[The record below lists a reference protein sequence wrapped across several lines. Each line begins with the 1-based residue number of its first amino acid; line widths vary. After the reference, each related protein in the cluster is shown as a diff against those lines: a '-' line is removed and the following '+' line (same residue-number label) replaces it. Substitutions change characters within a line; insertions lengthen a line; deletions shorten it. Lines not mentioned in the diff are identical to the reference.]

1 LRKYSNKYIMNL
13 EFFIAKRYAAAFR
26 KRRNIIN
33 VISLI
38 SVIAIAGAT
47 VALVVMLSIFNGME
61 GLVVSMLN
69 TFDTSL
75 KIEPVGGKHF
85 PTDSTTITRLE
96 NLPGV
101 VQIVEVI
108 EENALAEYNGRQ
120 HIVRVKG
127 VSSNYQTF
135 SSIDSLTMDGKFLL
149 EEGDLNYAVMGDVVW
164 YFLGVNIRDFLTQ
177 LMLIAPRRT
186 LGSMM
191 NVNSFNYET
200 IIPGGVFSI
209 QQELD
214 EKYIFVPLR
223 FAQSLF
229 EYDSLRSFYEVWTLT
244 DADAAKIK
252 PQVRSIMGDNFRVL
266 DRYEQQKT
274 IYKVMKSEKWAVF
287 LILTF
292 IVLISA
298 FNMISSI
305 AMLIM
310 DKQKDMYI
318 LNAMGNPMQRIR
330 RIFLWQ
336 GLLQSAI
343 GAGTGI
349 ALGLIICVLQNVFG
363 FIPLDAENGSF
374 IINYYPV
381 IVQWTD
387 IVLVFLTIMLIGLI
401 TALIPVLRIK
411 KQVLNNRIAE

>member
-1 LRKYSNKYIMNL
+1 MNL
-13 EFFIAKRYAAAFR
+13 EFFIAKRYAASFR

-47 VALVVMLSIFNGME
+47 MALVITLSIFNGIE

-75 KIEPVGGKHF
+75 KIEPVEGKHF
-85 PTDSTTITRLE
+85 PSDKTIIVQLE

-101 VQIVEVI
+101 VQVVEVI
-108 EENALAEYNGRQ
+108 EDNALAEYNGRQ

-127 VSSNYQTF
+127 VSHNFQTF
-135 SSIDSLTMDGKFLL
+135 APVDSMIIDGKFLL
-149 EEGDLNYAVMGDVVW
+149 EEGDLNYAVLGGGVW
-164 YFLGVNIRDFLTQ
+164 YTLGVNIRDFLTQ
-177 LMLIAPRRT
+177 LTLIAPRRT
-186 LGSMM
+186 TSNMM
-191 NVNSFNYET
+191 SINSFNHEI
-200 IIPGGVFSI
+200 IIPSGVFII

-223 FAQSLF
+223 FAQTLF
-229 EYDSLRSFYEVWTLT
+229 DYDSLRSSYEVWTRT

-252 PQVRSIMGDNFRVL
+252 QRVKSIVGDNFRVL

-274 IYKVMKSEKWAVF
+274 IYKIMKTEKWAVF

-305 AMLIM
+305 AMLVI

-318 LNAMGNPMQRIR
+318 LNAMGNPVSRIR

-336 GLLQSAI
+336 GLLQSAAGAAI
-343 GAGTGI
+343 GI
-349 ALGLIICVLQNVFG
+349 VIGLIVCVLQSTFG
-363 FIPLDAENGSF
+363 LIPLEAEGGSF
-374 IINYYPV
+374 VVQYYPV
-381 IVQWTD
+381 AVQLMD
-387 IVLVFLTIMLIGLI
+387 IGLVFLTIMFIGVI
-401 TALIPVLRIK
+401 TSLIPVLRIK
-411 KQVLNNRIAE
+411 IKF

>member
-1 LRKYSNKYIMNL
+1 MNL
-13 EFFIAKRYAAAFR
+13 ELFIAKRYAAAFR

-47 VALVVMLSIFNGME
+47 MALVVMLSVFNGME
-61 GLVVSMLN
+61 GLVISMLN

-75 KIEPVGGKHF
+75 KIEPVEGKHF
-85 PTDSTTITRLE
+85 PTDSTTIARLE

-101 VQIVEVI
+101 VQVVEVI

-149 EEGDLNYAVMGDVVW
+149 EEGDLNYAVMGSGVW
-164 YFLGVNIRDFLTQ
+164 YLLGVNIRDFLTQ
-177 LMLIAPRRT
+177 LTLIAPRRMSGNT
-186 LGSMM
+186 M
-191 NVNSFNYET
+191 NVNSFNHEY

-252 PQVRSIMGDNFRVL
+252 PQVMSIMGADFRVL

-274 IYKVMKSEKWAVF
+274 IYKVMKSEKWAGF

-292 IVLISA
+292 IILISA
-298 FNMISSI
+298 FNTISSI

-318 LNAMGNPMQRIR
+318 LNAMGNPVSRTR

-336 GLLQSAI
+336 GLLQSAMGAAI
-343 GAGTGI
+343 GI
-349 ALGLIICVLQNVFG
+349 VIGLIICLLQNIFG

-374 IINYYPV
+374 AVNYYPV

-401 TALIPVLRIK
+401 TACIPVLGIK
-411 KQVLNNRIAE
+411 RQGGVTE

>member
-1 LRKYSNKYIMNL
+1 MNL
-13 EFFIAKRYAAAFR
+13 EFFIASRYAASFR

-47 VALVVMLSIFNGME
+47 MALVVMLSIFNGIE

-75 KIEPVGGKHF
+75 KIEPVEGKHF
-85 PTDSTTITRLE
+85 PSDSTIIIQLE

-101 VQIVEVI
+101 VQVVEVI
-108 EENALAEYNGRQ
+108 EDNALAEYNGRQ

-127 VSSNYQTF
+127 VSNNFNTL
-135 SSIDSLTMDGKFLL
+135 SSLDSMIIEGKFLL
-149 EEGDLNYAVMGDVVW
+149 EEGDLNYAVLGGGVW
-164 YFLGVNIRDFLTQ
+164 YTLGVNIRDFLTQ
-177 LMLIAPRRT
+177 LTLIAPRRT
-186 LGSMM
+186 SGNAM
-191 NVNSFNYET
+191 NINSFNYEF
-200 IIPGGVFSI
+200 IIPSGVFVI

-223 FAQSLF
+223 FAQTLF
-229 EYDSLRSFYEVWTLT
+229 EYDSLRTAYEVWTAT
-244 DADAAKIK
+244 DAAAAKIK
-252 PQVRSIMGDNFRVL
+252 QRVKNIMGDDFRVL

-274 IYKVMKSEKWAVF
+274 LYKIMKSEKWAVF

-305 AMLIM
+305 ALLIL

-318 LNAMGNPMQRIR
+318 LNAMGNPVSRIR

-336 GLLQSAI
+336 GLLQSATGAVI
-343 GAGTGI
+343 GI
-349 ALGLIICVLQNVFG
+349 VIGLIVCFLQSTFG
-363 FIPLDAENGSF
+363 LISLDAEGGSF
-374 IINYYPV
+374 VVQYYPV
-381 IVQWTD
+381 AVQWLD
-387 IVLVFLTIMLIGLI
+387 IVLVLATIMFIGLI
-401 TALIPVLRIK
+401 TSLIPVWRIK
-411 KQVLNNRIAE
+411 I